1 MPWSYL
7 EIKQPTWA
15 LFAFVRSH
23 AGYNTDKRR
32 EETKTAVKLVPSY
45 DVLNIE
51 DRQRKPSGNSC
62 VQARERSFSN
72 SSSDSCLVLKLLSH
86 QNLLSVAYSSKPFP
100 ASPWFIHHNRE
111 FGHKTG
117 VTRRP
122 QFRMA
127 SQSLGKRWQKD
138 NEMMYSHPEASCPK
152 SVNEL
157 LKDWHS
163 FQITLKPRQQFH
175 NISESKQ
182 KRI

>member
-45 DVLNIE
+45 DVLNTE
-51 DRQRKPSGNSC
+51 DKGNPQETAVHKPEKEALPAVLLTAVWFWSC
-62 VQARERSFSN
+62 SAIKTCF
-72 SSSDSCLVLKLLSH
+72 LWH
-86 QNLLSVAYSSKPFP
+86 IPQNPFP
-100 ASPWFIHHNRE
+100 FPPDLYITMGNLGIRWELRTDLSSGWQASPWERDE
-111 FGHKTG
+111 
-117 VTRRP
+117 
-122 QFRMA
+122 
-127 SQSLGKRWQKD
+127 QKD
-138 NEMMYSHPEASCPK
+138 NETMQSHPEASCPK

-163 FQITLKPRQQFH
+163 FKITQKPRQQFH

-182 KRI
+182 KCI